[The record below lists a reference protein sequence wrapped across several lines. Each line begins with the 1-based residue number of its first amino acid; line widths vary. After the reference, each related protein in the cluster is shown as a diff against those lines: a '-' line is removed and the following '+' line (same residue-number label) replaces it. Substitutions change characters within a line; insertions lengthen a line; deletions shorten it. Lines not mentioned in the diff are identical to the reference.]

1 MAFRVIFLCLL
12 SFILVPPPALAA
24 GISPLSIEPAFEQNL
39 GQAPGDV
46 LFLARGRGRTVHLT
60 AGAMIFTRAADEGPA
75 EMVTMRWV
83 NGSAE
88 SGASGVS
95 PLELRTSYYIGTDPA
110 DWLPEVPSYSKVR
123 YRGVYPG
130 IDLEFHFTGG
140 RLEYDFLI
148 APGGDPSLIR
158 LAFEGAAGAA
168 LNPEGGL
175 ELGGV
180 AQRKPVAYQLAAG
193 VKTHVDSAFRKA
205 GQATFGF
212 ELGPYDASLPLVID
226 PITVSQAA
234 FLGTSGLE
242 VAFGVDYTENH
253 LFVCGD
259 VTDPGLPFPPGV
271 TPPPMP
277 GNGDIFFFVQ
287 EQQADGSYQHVNTTI
302 LGGPGFDS
310 CGWLKYLEAVNK
322 LVYAGGTQGPFPGL
336 GGPTNGGF
344 DLILGE
350 LDISDIDGAP
360 MLNPGRVVSMGGPM
374 NESFNGAD
382 CKEPSGPDDPLDCIL
397 AGSTPQ
403 GFSIA
408 GRDPWTVQ
416 GPGDSFFGGV
426 TDFTVTGGRE
436 ISGNREENIR
446 TATFLSDQNHIGLFG
461 NSNSDDLG
469 FGTNPSAPGNSP
481 FYKFLAKPDM
491 SEVAGGWLDDPAGL
505 SFIEDAEQFKGRLFP
520 GTAPPAAAFHL
531 ARTVIPEGPS
541 AQLDSVFFTGP
552 DFLPEEEPQGRV
564 FFAVG
569 FREAVAV
576 ETTPTGD
583 AFFVTNNASGP
594 TTGIG
599 TTIFRVDPDSG
610 EEKARVDYPGAFAIN
625 ASVNPF
631 GNLAVVGA
639 AFEDF
644 EQLDP
649 VQREFGGGPVDGFVI
664 RTDDLSLLALVSGA
678 SYQDI
683 PVVPLGIYNAFY
695 PPVDI
700 PTLVVFQLDQNNKLP
715 KEIAEFQILFDG
727 DPGTL
732 IFAASTQAA
741 VIAPV
746 SVAGKQT
753 VNVQFQFR
761 DRVSNELTLPVA
773 DSFPQFFTVNRQGT
787 GPIAALNQ
795 DNTINGPGNPIR
807 DGEIIQTFVAGLGL
821 YDQSCAEDEL
831 APLSLLPAVNPVKVV
846 FDGNPTESIY
856 QGGAPGA
863 VCALGQINAR
873 VKLQP
878 GTSQTPFPAEIFADG
893 FESGDTS
900 AWSSAIP

>member
-1 MAFRVIFLCLL
+1 M
-12 SFILVPPPALAA
+12 
-24 GISPLSIEPAFEQNL
+24 
-39 GQAPGDV
+39 
-46 LFLARGRGRTVHLT
+46 
-60 AGAMIFTRAADEGPA
+60 
-75 EMVTMRWV
+75 
-83 NGSAE
+83 
-88 SGASGVS
+88 
-95 PLELRTSYYIGTDPA
+95 
-110 DWLPEVPSYSKVR
+110 
-123 YRGVYPG
+123 
-130 IDLEFHFTGG
+130 
-140 RLEYDFLI
+140 
-148 APGGDPSLIR
+148 
-158 LAFEGAAGAA
+158 
-168 LNPEGGL
+168 
-175 ELGGV
+175 
-180 AQRKPVAYQLAAG
+180 
-193 VKTHVDSAFRKA
+193 
-205 GQATFGF
+205 
-212 ELGPYDASLPLVID
+212 ID

-234 FLGTSGLE
+234 FLGTTGLE
-242 VAFGVDYTENH
+242 ITFGVDYTKDN

-271 TPPPMP
+271 TPPSMP

-287 EQQADGSYQHVNTTI
+287 EHQADGSYKHVNTTI

-310 CGWLKYLEAVNK
+310 CGWLKHLEAVDK

-336 GGPTNGGF
+336 GGPPNGGF

-350 LDISDIDGAP
+350 FDISVVDGAP

-374 NESFNGAD
+374 NESFNDAD
-382 CKEPSGPDDPLDCIL
+382 CTEPSGPDDPLDCIL

-416 GPGDSFFGGV
+416 GPGDSFFV
-426 TDFTVTGGRE
+426 VFTDFTVTGGRE

-446 TATFLSDQNHIGLFG
+446 TAIFLFDENHIGLFG

-469 FGTNPSAPGNSP
+469 FGANPSAPGSSP
-481 FYKFLAKPDM
+481 FYKFLAKPDLN
-491 SEVAGGWLDDPAGL
+491 EVAGGWLDDPAGL
-505 SFIEDAEQFKGRLFP
+505 SFIEDAEEFKPRLPP
-520 GTAPPAAAFHL
+520 GMAPAAAAFHL
-531 ARTVIPEGPS
+531 ARTVIPDGPS

-552 DFLPEEEPQGRV
+552 DFLPEQGLEERV
-564 FFAVG
+564 FFATG
-569 FREAVAV
+569 FREAVDV

-583 AFFVTNNASGP
+583 ALLVTNNASGQ

-610 EEKARVDYPGAFAIN
+610 EEKARVDYSGAFAIN

-639 AFEDF
+639 AFEEF

-649 VQREFGGGPVDGFVI
+649 VQQEFGGGPADGFVL
-664 RTDDLSLLALVSGA
+664 RTDDLALLALVGGA
-678 SYQDI
+678 SFQPI

-695 PPVDI
+695 PRVDI
-700 PTLVVFQLDQNNKLP
+700 PSPLVFQLDENNKLP
-715 KEIAEFQILFDG
+715 KEIAEFQIWFDG
-727 DPGTL
+727 DPGAL
-732 IFAASTQAA
+732 IFVASTQAA

-761 DRVSNELTLPVA
+761 DRLSNELTLPVA
-773 DSFPQFFTVNRQGT
+773 DSFPQFFTVNQQGT

-795 DNTINGPGNPIR
+795 DNTINGPDNPIR
-807 DGEIIQTFVAGLGL
+807 DGQILQTFVAGLGL
-821 YDQSCAEDEL
+821 YDQPCAEDEL
-831 APLSLLPAVNPVKVV
+831 APLSLLPAVNSVKVV

-863 VCALGQINAR
+863 VCALGQINVR
-873 VKLQP
+873 VELQP
-878 GTSQTPFPAEIFADG
+878 RTSQTPFPAEIFADG

-900 AWSSAIP
+900 AWSVTIP

>member
-1 MAFRVIFLCLL
+1 M
-12 SFILVPPPALAA
+12 
-24 GISPLSIEPAFEQNL
+24 
-39 GQAPGDV
+39 
-46 LFLARGRGRTVHLT
+46 
-60 AGAMIFTRAADEGPA
+60 
-75 EMVTMRWV
+75 
-83 NGSAE
+83 
-88 SGASGVS
+88 
-95 PLELRTSYYIGTDPA
+95 
-110 DWLPEVPSYSKVR
+110 
-123 YRGVYPG
+123 YPG

-193 VKTHVDSAFRKA
+193 AKTHVDSAFREA

-234 FLGTSGLE
+234 FLGTTGLE
-242 VAFGVDYTENH
+242 IAFGVDYTADH

-259 VTDPGLPFPPGV
+259 VTDPGFPFPPGA
-271 TPPPMP
+271 TPLPMP
-277 GNGDIFFFVQ
+277 GKGDIFFFVL
-287 EQQADGSYQHVNTTI
+287 EQQADGSHKHVNTTI

-322 LVYAGGTQGPFPGL
+322 LVYAGGTEGPFPGL

-350 LDISDIDGAP
+350 LDISVIGGAP
-360 MLNPGRVVSMGGPM
+360 VLNPGRVVSMGGPM
-374 NESFNGAD
+374 NESFNGGAD
-382 CKEPSGPDDPLDCIL
+382 CKEPSVPTDVIECIL
-397 AGSTPQ
+397 AGSTPR

-416 GPGDSFFGGV
+416 GPGDSFFGRF

-446 TATFLSDQNHIGLFG
+446 TAIFLFDQNHVGLFG

-469 FGTNPSAPGNSP
+469 FGPNPSAPSNSP
-481 FYKFLAKPDM
+481 FYKFLSEPDLN
-491 SEVAGGWLDDPAGL
+491 EVAGGWLDDPAGL

-520 GTAPPAAAFHL
+520 GPAPPAAAFHL
-531 ARTVIPEGPS
+531 ARTVIPDGPS
-541 AQLDSVFFTGP
+541 AQLDSIFFTDDL
-552 DFLPEEEPQGRV
+552 DFLLEEEPQGRV

-583 AFFVTNNASGP
+583 VLLVSNTASGQ
-594 TTGIG
+594 TTGMG
-599 TTIFRVDPDSG
+599 TTISRVDPDSG

-631 GNLAVVGA
+631 GNLAVVGT
-639 AFEDF
+639 AFEEF

-649 VQREFGGGPVDGFVI
+649 VQQEFGGGPADGFVI
-664 RTDDLSLLALVSGA
+664 RTDDLALLALVSGA
-678 SYQDI
+678 SFQDI

-695 PPVDI
+695 APVDI
-700 PTLVVFQLDQNNKLP
+700 PAPLVFQLDENNKLP
-715 KEIAEFQILFDG
+715 KEIAEFQIWFDG
-727 DPGTL
+727 DPGAL
-732 IFAASTQAA
+732 IFVASTQAA
-741 VIAPV
+741 VIGPV

-773 DSFPQFFTVNRQGT
+773 DSFPQFFTVNQQGT

-795 DNTINGPGNPIR
+795 DNTINGPDNPIR
-807 DGEIIQTFVAGLGL
+807 DGEIIQTFVTGLGL
-821 YDQSCAEDEL
+821 YEQSCAEDEL
-831 APLSLLPAVNPVKVV
+831 APFSLLPALNPVNVV
-846 FDGNPTESIY
+846 VDGNPAESIY

-873 VKLQP
+873 VKLQSSS
-878 GTSQTPFPAEIFADG
+878 TSLTPFNAEIFADG
-893 FESGDTS
+893 FESGNTS
-900 AWSSAIP
+900 AWSIGVP